1 MAKNKEATT
10 IQLNGKTVSLTGGPV
25 GVYRSPGSIAF
36 DVLNYLIIGLAAFTT
51 VMPIIYIICNSF
63 ATELELQTRP
73 MFIIPEVWSTDAY
86 KYIFA
91 SNKLLRAFGNSVF
104 ITVCGTAIN
113 LFCTVTMAYPLSKKK
128 LRGRTGLLNLVIISM
143 FFSGDMRSDERRV
156 AKERRL

>member
-63 ATELELQTRP
+63 ATELELRTSTSSRPTSCCAPSETLCSSPSAARRSTCSARSLWPTR
-73 MFIIPEVWSTDAY
+73 
-86 KYIFA
+86 
-91 SNKLLRAFGNSVF
+91 
-104 ITVCGTAIN
+104 
-113 LFCTVTMAYPLSKKK
+113 
-128 LRGRTGLLNLVIISM
+128 
-143 FFSGDMRSDERRV
+143 
-156 AKERRL
+156 